1 MSRIVVVGA
10 TGHIGTHLVPRLVR
24 AGHEVVALSRGQ
36 QDPYQQAPEWDQVTR
51 LTCDR
56 AAKDAAG
63 TFGARIAE
71 LEADVVVDLICFTA
85 DSAQQL
91 VDALRPASPLLVHIG
106 TMWVHGPAARVP
118 VTEDEPRTPYGEY
131 GTTKAAIE
139 LLLHEETRSG
149 GLRSV
154 VVHPGHISGPGW
166 DVINPLGNL
175 DPRVWTWLA
184 TGQTIPIPD
193 LGLGVLNHVHADDV
207 AQVIERA
214 IDTPEAVGESFH
226 AVAAQAMT
234 LRGLCCEV
242 AGWFGREPQFE
253 FVGWEEFADRVGQ
266 EHADVTRDH
275 VGRSVAGSIEKARR
289 ILDHDPG
296 HTTEATLH
304 EALEWLVAAGRVDIG
319 DSSLGAIS

>member
-1 MSRIVVVGA
+1 MHPHGADVDQQRGGGTQGVDELLRGISREA
-10 TGHIGTHLVPRLVR
+10 
-24 AGHEVVALSRGQ
+24 
-36 QDPYQQAPEWDQVTR
+36 DQVHHDVGLELR
-51 LTCDR
+51 
-56 AAKDAAG
+56 DA
-63 TFGARIAE
+63 
-71 LEADVVVDLICFTA
+71 
-85 DSAQQL
+85 
-91 VDALRPASPLLVHIG
+91 
-106 TMWVHGPAARVP
+106 GP
-118 VTEDEPRTPYGEY
+118 EGPRGVL
-131 GTTKAAIE
+131 G
-139 LLLHEETRSG
+139 
-149 GLRSV
+149 
-154 VVHPGHISGPGW
+154 GPGW

-175 DPRVWTWLA
+175 DLRVWTWLA